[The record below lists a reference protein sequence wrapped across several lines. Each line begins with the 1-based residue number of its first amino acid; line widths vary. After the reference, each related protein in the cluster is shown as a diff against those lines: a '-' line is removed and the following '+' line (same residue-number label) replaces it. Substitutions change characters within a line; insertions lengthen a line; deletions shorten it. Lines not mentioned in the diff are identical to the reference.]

1 MRALPVRRAVD
12 SVLISG
18 AGRGHPGEDVG
29 VQLYTRH
36 RIHSMFV
43 GGLDCEFIAEYLGLP
58 VQVVR
63 QVVVAE
69 LDEERT
75 REY

>member
-1 MRALPVRRAVD
+1 
-12 SVLISG
+12 
-18 AGRGHPGEDVG
+18 
-29 VQLYTRH
+29 
-36 RIHSMFV
+36 MFV